1 MGKLPK
7 NIQLRY
13 RVIDRLLRDYETVK
27 TDVIIDKIF
36 ERHDISVGKT
46 TIQKDIRNMIM
57 DYHAPIEYDNSKK
70 AYYYPENVDEI
81 FPIIELIDEEIN
93 ALLFYFKTISQYRDY
108 PIFKEIS
115 KTTKKV
121 IDSTNIPLEMK
132 ELFERDTL
140 LETEKHPL
148 IPGLGLITELLE
160 SIANQRVIEI
170 QYKRHNKE
178 PKKHLIKPLLLKEDK
193 LLWYLIGINIK
204 YDSFI
209 TFGLDRIISFNCTNE
224 VFQKIDFKS
233 EEYFK
238 YSFGVTVTDE
248 EPIEV
253 VISFKSKQGHYLKTL
268 PIHSTQEIV
277 EENNQ
282 NLIIKVMVK
291 PSYEFYSKI
300 LSYGSDAKIIS
311 PKSVVNRVV
320 ETLEIAKSQ
329 YNNT

>member
-1 MGKLPK
+1 MGILPK

-27 TDVIIDKIF
+27 TNVIIDKIL
-36 ERHDISVGKT
+36 ERHDISVGRT

-70 AYYYPENVDEI
+70 AYYYPDNVDEI
-81 FPIIELIDEEIN
+81 FPIIELIDDEIN
-93 ALLFYFKTISQYRDY
+93 ALLFYFKTITQYRDY

-121 IDSTNIPLEMK
+121 IDSTNIPLETK
-132 ELFERDTL
+132 EIFERDTL

-148 IPGLGLITELLE
+148 IPGLWLITELLE
-160 SIANQRVIEI
+160 CIANQKIIEV
-170 QYKRHNKE
+170 QYKRHNKA

-209 TFGLDRIISFNCTNE
+209 TFGLDRIISFNDTNE
-224 VFQKIDFKS
+224 VFKKIDFKS
-233 EEYFK
+233 EDYFK
-238 YSFGVTVTDE
+238 HSFGVTVTDE

-253 VISFKSKQGHYLKTL
+253 VISFNPTQGHYLKTL
-268 PIHSTQEIV
+268 PIHNSQEVV
-277 EENNQ
+277 EDSDENF
-282 NLIIKVMVK
+282 IIKIRVK

-311 PKSVVNRVV
+311 PKAVIDRVV
-320 ETLEIAKSQ
+320 ETLLNAKNQ
-329 YNNT
+329 Y

>member
-1 MGKLPK
+1 MGILPK

-13 RVIDRLLRDYETVK
+13 RFIDRLLRDYDTVK
-27 TDVIIDKIF
+27 TTVIIDKLF
-36 ERHDISVGKT
+36 ERHDISVGET

-70 AYYYPENVDEI
+70 AHYYPENVDEI
-81 FPIIELIDEEIN
+81 FPIIELLDEEIN
-93 ALLFYFKTISQYRDY
+93 ALLFYFKTITQYRDY

-115 KTTKKV
+115 MTTKKV
-121 IDSTNIPLEMK
+121 IDSSNIPLEMK
-132 ELFERDTL
+132 EIFERDTL

-148 IPGLGLITELLE
+148 IPGLWLITELLE
-160 SIANQRVIEI
+160 SIANQKIIEI
-170 QYKRHNKE
+170 QYKRHNKD

-209 TFGLDRIISFNCTNE
+209 TFGLDRIISFNDTNE
-224 VFQKIDFKS
+224 VFEKIDFKS

-238 YSFGVTVTDE
+238 HSFGVTVTDE

-253 VISFKSKQGHYLKTL
+253 VISFNPTQGHYLKTL
-268 PIHSTQEIV
+268 PIHNTQKIV
-277 EENNQ
+277 EDSEHNFM
-282 NLIIKVMVK
+282 IKVMVK

-300 LSYGSDAKIIS
+300 LSYGSDATIIS
-311 PKSVVNRVV
+311 PKSVIDKIVD
-320 ETLEIAKSQ
+320 TLRKVKNQ
-329 YNNT
+329 YNIT

>member
-1 MGKLPK
+1 MGILPK

-27 TDVIIDKIF
+27 TNMIIDKIF

-57 DYHAPIEYDNSKK
+57 DYHAPIEYDNAKK
-70 AYYYPENVDEI
+70 AFYYPGNVDEI

-93 ALLFYFKTISQYRDY
+93 ALLFYFKTITQYRDY

-140 LETEKHPL
+140 IETEKHPL

-160 SIANQRVIEI
+160 SIANQKVIEI

-178 PKKHLIKPLLLKEDK
+178 TKKHLIKPLLLKEDK

-209 TFGLDRIISFNCTNE
+209 TFGLDRIISFNCTDE
-224 VFQKIDFKS
+224 VFGKIDFKS

-248 EPIEV
+248 EPVEV
-253 VISFKSKQGHYLKTL
+253 VISFNPTQGHYLKTL
-268 PIHSTQEIV
+268 PIHNTQEIV
-277 EENNQ
+277 DDCENNF
-282 NLIIKVMVK
+282 IIKVMVK

-300 LSYGSDAKIIS
+300 LSYGADATIIS
-311 PKSVVNRVV
+311 PKSVIDKVID
-320 ETLEIAKSQ
+320 TLKNVKNQ
-329 YNNT
+329 YNIT